1 MLNFSCALLC
11 VQPHVHVSMYH
22 TKFGWQATRYNAIN
36 EEGQLEIQE
45 HELRNVRSKRYLIRA
60 GRQSYLETMDEDI
73 PKPHED
79 SKMPVAGVP
88 SLFNS
93 LLFDVCNGKWPFI
106 LPGQSQS
113 QDDSD
118 TSHSG
123 ASKFLFMGFVA
134 ISSLSVLYNCNR
146 AVTLIFF
153 FCWTGIHC
161 MVIIQHDTFELQFTH
176 STYKTNSLLVPD
188 TGGGRKLH
196 CSSRCFTWQTTQI
209 YLWVTCTSKKMRHD
223 MKITQIA

>member
-1 MLNFSCALLC
+1 M
-11 VQPHVHVSMYH
+11 
-22 TKFGWQATRYNAIN
+22 
-36 EEGQLEIQE
+36 
-45 HELRNVRSKRYLIRA
+45 RSKRYLIRA

-153 FCWTGIHC
+153 FAGQESTVWLSSS
-161 MVIIQHDTFELQFTH
+161 MTH
-176 STYKTNSLLVPD
+176 LNFSLHIPPTKRIACLSLILGVEENYIAVHAALLGKPP
-188 TGGGRKLH
+188 R
-196 CSSRCFTWQTTQI
+196 FI
-209 YLWVTCTSKKMRHD
+209 YESHAPPKR
-223 MKITQIA
+223 